1 MSMNISS
8 SIAYRYLI
16 SKKSTNVIN
25 IITWISVVGLAIG
38 TAALILIL
46 SVFNGFE
53 SLLTGMLSN
62 FNPDI
67 KIIPNK
73 GKYINV
79 DSSLYRGLMAIDGV
93 DDLSMT
99 IEETAFFTYNGSQEV
114 GILKGVDAHFKHVSG
129 IDSSMISGDYGL
141 DEKKNAAV
149 LGSGMA
155 TKLSINQSDIFS
167 PVEVYVISNLNAGP
181 LEKEYDASNLY
192 PTGNFSVGNDID
204 MQYVLVNK
212 AIADSLLN
220 KSNVVS
226 AYEIKLKQ
234 KDNAQKVKKTIQSLI
249 SDRDLKVN
257 DRYDQDAEFLK
268 IMNIEKWVSYLIVS
282 LTMFIIAFNMIGS
295 LWMIVLEKKLDIAI
309 LKSIGFT
316 KYNIK
321 SIFIRLGLFMAG
333 FGILIGIL
341 IALILYYLQITF
353 GLVKVPEGFLIDAY
367 PIELRIIDFI
377 VVVCTVFV
385 IGYIAS
391 LIPAIRAS
399 KIGTYVRQE

>member
-1 MSMNISS
+1 MNISS

>member
-1 MSMNISS
+1 MNISS

-114 GILKGVDAHFKHVSG
+114 GILKGVDEHFKHVSG

-226 AYEIKLKQ
+226 AY
-234 KDNAQKVKKTIQSLI
+234 
-249 SDRDLKVN
+249 
-257 DRYDQDAEFLK
+257 
-268 IMNIEKWVSYLIVS
+268 
-282 LTMFIIAFNMIGS
+282 
-295 LWMIVLEKKLDIAI
+295 
-309 LKSIGFT
+309 
-316 KYNIK
+316 
-321 SIFIRLGLFMAG
+321 
-333 FGILIGIL
+333 
-341 IALILYYLQITF
+341 
-353 GLVKVPEGFLIDAY
+353 
-367 PIELRIIDFI
+367 
-377 VVVCTVFV
+377 
-385 IGYIAS
+385 
-391 LIPAIRAS
+391 
-399 KIGTYVRQE
+399 